1 VEVAINQKMVFN
13 FFRIFNFNVNW
24 KLTLVLIFKFKVEE
38 FLEHIQS
45 TGAYN
50 YGEMFNP
57 GKFRFR
63 KSTHSTSHNIFSK

>member
-1 VEVAINQKMVFN
+1 LLLIKKWYLIFFRVFN
-13 FFRIFNFNVNW
+13 FVQ
-24 KLTLVLIFKFKVEE
+24 LTLVLIFKFKVEE

-63 KSTHSTSHNIFSK
+63 KSAHPTSHNIFSK